1 MRFIKK
7 VKGMFSLVIFDKLK
21 KKTILARDHV
31 GIKPLH
37 YKMIDKKIYFST
49 DYHSFRFITNHE
61 REIDYSSLLSYFH
74 LDMQLEK
81 KLFIKT
87 SMTYYLEII

>member
-1 MRFIKK
+1 
-7 VKGMFSLVIFDKLK
+7 MFSLVIFDKLK

-37 YKMIDKKIYFST
+37 YKLIDKKIYFST

-61 REIDYSSLLSYFH
+61 REIDYSSLLSYFSFRYAVG
-74 LDMQLEK
+74 EK
-81 KLFIKT
+81 TFL
-87 SMTYYLEII
+87 